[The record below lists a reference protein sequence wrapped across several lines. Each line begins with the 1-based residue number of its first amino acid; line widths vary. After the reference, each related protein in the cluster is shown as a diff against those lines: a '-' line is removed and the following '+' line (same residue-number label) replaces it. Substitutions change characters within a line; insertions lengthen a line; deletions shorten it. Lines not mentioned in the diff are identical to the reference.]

1 MPEEFIVARAAK
13 HFWEEPP
20 ISGTRGSGTVFFSG
34 CNLGCVFCQNYEISH
49 DSIGKKI
56 SDSRLA
62 EIFDELKQQ
71 GAHNINLVNPTHY
84 ALRLK
89 NVLME
94 YNSEIP
100 VVYNSSGYEKES
112 TLRALE
118 GLVDI
123 YLPDFKYISPE
134 RSMKYSSAKDYA
146 DFTSKAL
153 KEMKRQCSENV
164 YDEEGIMKKG
174 MIVRHLILPMNT
186 KQSVNI
192 LSWIKNNLGEDT
204 TISLMSQYTPY
215 GKTEQF
221 PELQRKITLREY
233 EKVITAAENMGF
245 RNIFLQE
252 NTSASEKFIPKFD
265 FTGV

>member
-1 MPEEFIVARAAK
+1 
-13 HFWEEPP
+13 
-20 ISGTRGSGTVFFSG
+20 
-34 CNLGCVFCQNYEISH
+34 
-49 DSIGKKI
+49 
-56 SDSRLA
+56 
-62 EIFDELKQQ
+62 
-71 GAHNINLVNPTHY
+71 
-84 ALRLK
+84 
-89 NVLME
+89 
-94 YNSEIP
+94 
-100 VVYNSSGYEKES
+100 
-112 TLRALE
+112 
-118 GLVDI
+118 
-123 YLPDFKYISPE
+123 
-134 RSMKYSSAKDYA
+134 
-146 DFTSKAL
+146 
-153 KEMKRQCSENV
+153 
-164 YDEEGIMKKG
+164 MKKG

-252 NTSASEKFIPKFD
+252 NTSANEKFIPKFD